1 MKGMNMMRSMT
12 DFIDTVSNTEHLAVY
27 NEDYSWAEEYADY
40 FNEESVNYVQPILE
54 SSEYQFFGET
64 CFIQEASK
72 VSNGLLAGGI
82 LALLSGAFFMIM
94 KLLNGGG
101 GGGGSS
107 SGSTSSSSSSNK
119 TNNRFNNNN
128 NRPPSGG
135 GGNSNNKPPTNP
147 PSGGSAGQPQVQAL
161 QTEKLK
167 AAEAELQRVIE
178 EKHKAEEETRRT
190 LQRMDQMQ
198 KENDA
203 KLKAQNDAFN
213 AKIKADQE
221 AKAKAAKEKADAK
234 AAEDEKQ
241 RKALL
246 EESKRK
252 AEESKRKA
260 EESKRKAEESKKA
273 EEVAYV
279 KPAELEAEEDLVF
292 NSKIIID
299 ELNKL
304 KKQGYD
310 ETDVRNGHELQN
322 ILQGLEKIDE
332 ITDFLVKLVRDEHW
346 DIFGSS
352 VTEKGYA
359 ETFHKKC
366 TELHEIVKT
375 IQLESSKINDENGSS
390 YDISID
396 SVISDIK
403 NIDKVTKAIESKCKE
418 GMKLCKAE
426 RTKLINA
433 KKDVSNVDK
442 AYKILNGII
451 RDVNVVCKNIQ
462 TAFRTVH
469 KSIYGKRYPFPMKV
483 TYYNILAIGASPD
496 PFYKETER
504 SVLDRIRKNN
514 PRHIPYS
521 EMYDHFT
528 HGIEEAMNNIF
539 YATDGTKITEWDINN
554 AETRNKEFYET
565 SHKTLA
571 SSRNNAGKVFGILK
585 KNDKNHEEIY
595 NIIENVIMNAYDAI
609 DELLNI
615 PIRKFAGSTIRNCE
629 VPQFKKCHDMYLD
642 YFVKS
647 GEKRKELKAKIKQIA
662 ESKEVKMDSIS
673 SDTPNTPVGN
683 FYADIGKNM
692 NKLEGVIRDSYLS
705 GLKKA
710 YEKGLKVLNDPDDD
724 DEDAFSE
731 IYTPLINVWKSQN
744 ELSKDDLK
752 HLISFMN
759 SIGFKEVNISKGQKL
774 KQKDGRYFKDIY
786 IQPTDD
792 PSLDY
797 VIKGIFEYPME
808 MHITLDDDDFHAIL
822 PGNASMYRV
831 KG

>member
-1 MKGMNMMRSMT
+1 MRSMT

-94 KLLNGGG
+94 KLLKNGGS

-107 SGSTSSSSSSNK
+107 SGSKSSFSSSSNK

-135 GGNSNNKPPTNP
+135 GGGNSNNKPPTNP
-147 PSGGSAGQPQVQAL
+147 PSGGSTGQPQVQAL

-167 AAEAELQRVIE
+167 ATEAEHQRVIE
-178 EKHKAEEETRRT
+178 EKH
-190 LQRMDQMQ
+190 
-198 KENDA
+198 
-203 KLKAQNDAFN
+203 
-213 AKIKADQE
+213 KADQE

-234 AAEDEKQ
+234 AVEDERK

-252 AEESKRKA
+252 AEED
-260 EESKRKAEESKKA
+260 KKA
-273 EEVAYV
+273 KEATYV
-279 KPAELEAEEDLVF
+279 KPAELEAKEDLVF

-332 ITDFLVKLVRDEHW
+332 ITDFLVKLVRDENW

-359 ETFHKKC
+359 ETFHKKY
-366 TELHEIVKT
+366 TELHEIVEK
-375 IQLESSKINDENGSS
+375 IKSGSSKINDENGSS

-418 GMKLCKAE
+418 GIERCKEE

-469 KSIYGKRYPFPMKV
+469 KSIYGKQYPFPMKV

-504 SVLDRIRKNN
+504 SVLDRIRKSN

-554 AETRNKEFYET
+554 AETRDKEFYET

-595 NIIENVIMNAYDAI
+595 NIIENVVMNAYDAI
-609 DELLNI
+609 DDLLNI

-647 GEKRKELKAKIKQIA
+647 GEKRKELKSKIKQIA

-692 NKLEGVIRDSYLS
+692 NKLEGVLEDRYLS
-705 GLKKA
+705 RFKSS
-710 YEKGLKVLNDPDDD
+710 YEKGLKMFNDPMKMKKT
-724 DEDAFSE
+724 FSVRF
-731 IYTPLINVWKSQN
+731 IN
-744 ELSKDDLK
+744 L
-752 HLISFMN
+752 
-759 SIGFKEVNISKGQKL
+759 
-774 KQKDGRYFKDIY
+774 
-786 IQPTDD
+786 
-792 PSLDY
+792 
-797 VIKGIFEYPME
+797 
-808 MHITLDDDDFHAIL
+808 
-822 PGNASMYRV
+822 
-831 KG
+831 

>member
-1 MKGMNMMRSMT
+1 MRSMT
-12 DFIDTVSNTEHLAVY
+12 DFIDTVSNSEHLAVY

-40 FNEESVNYVQPILE
+40 FNEESVNYAQPILE

-72 VSNGLLAGGI
+72 GLLAGGV
-82 LALLSGAFFMIM
+82 LALLSGAFFMII

-101 GGGGSS
+101 GGGSSS
-107 SGSTSSSSSSNK
+107 SGSKSSSSSSNK
-119 TNNRFNNNN
+119 TNNRSNNNN

-135 GGNSNNKPPTNP
+135 SGDNHNNKPPTNP
-147 PSGGSAGQPQVQAL
+147 PSGGSTSQPQVQSL
-161 QTEKLK
+161 NDEKLK

-178 EKHKAEEETRRT
+178 EKHKAEEETKRT
-190 LQRMDQMQ
+190 LQRMNQMQ

-221 AKAKAAKEKADAK
+221 AKAKAAKEKAAAK
-234 AAEDEKQ
+234 AAEDEKH

-252 AEESKRKA
+252 AEEA
-260 EESKRKAEESKKA
+260 KKA
-273 EEVAYV
+273 KDEAYV
-279 KPAELEAEEDLVF
+279 QPAELEAEENLVF
-292 NSKIIID
+292 NAKIITD

-310 ETDVRNGHELQN
+310 ETDVRNGRELYS
-322 ILQGLEKIDE
+322 ILKGLEKIDE

-366 TELHEIVKT
+366 TELHEIVDK
-375 IQLESSKINDENGSS
+375 IKSESSRINDENGSS
-390 YDISID
+390 HDISID
-396 SVISDIK
+396 SVISDIN
-403 NIDKVTKAIESKCKE
+403 NIDKVTKDIESKCKE
-418 GMKLCKAE
+418 GMKLCRIE

-462 TAFRTVH
+462 NAFKTVH

-483 TYYNILAIGASPD
+483 TYYDILAIGASPD
-496 PFYKETER
+496 PFYKETEQ
-504 SVLDRIRKNN
+504 SVLDRIRKSN
-514 PRHIPYS
+514 PRHISYS

-528 HGIEEAMNNIF
+528 YGIEEAMNNIF
-539 YATDGTKITEWDINN
+539 YATGGTTITEWDMNN
-554 AETRNKEFYET
+554 AENKNKEFYER
-565 SHKTLA
+565 SHKILA

-585 KNDKNHEEIY
+585 KNDTNHEEIY
-595 NIIENVIMNAYDAI
+595 NIIENVVMNAYDAI
-609 DELLNI
+609 DDLLNI
-615 PIRKFAGSTIRNCE
+615 PIRKFAGSTIKDCE

-642 YFVKS
+642 YFTKS
-647 GEKRKELKAKIKQIA
+647 GEKAKELKAKIKQIA

-673 SDTPNTPVGN
+673 SNTPNTPVGK

-692 NKLEGVIRDSYLS
+692 NKLEGVLEESYLS
-705 GLKKA
+705 KFKSS
-710 YEKGLKVLNDPDDD
+710 YEKGLKMFNDS
-724 DEDAFSE
+724 DEDEEDVFSE
-731 IYTPLINVWKSQN
+731 IYMSLRKNVWEAQN
-744 ELSKDDLK
+744 RLSNDDLK

-759 SIGFKEVNISKGQKL
+759 SIGFKEVNVSKGKKL
-774 KQKDGRYFKDIY
+774 AAKDAKCFKNIY

-792 PSLDY
+792 RSLDY
-797 VIKGIFEYPME
+797 VIKTIQLHPME
-808 MHITLDDDDFHAIL
+808 MNITLEDDNFHAIL
-822 PGNASMYRV
+822 PGEASMYRL

>member
-1 MKGMNMMRSMT
+1 
-12 DFIDTVSNTEHLAVY
+12 
-27 NEDYSWAEEYADY
+27 
-40 FNEESVNYVQPILE
+40 
-54 SSEYQFFGET
+54 
-64 CFIQEASK
+64 
-72 VSNGLLAGGI
+72 
-82 LALLSGAFFMIM
+82 
-94 KLLNGGG
+94 
-101 GGGGSS
+101 
-107 SGSTSSSSSSNK
+107 
-119 TNNRFNNNN
+119 
-128 NRPPSGG
+128 
-135 GGNSNNKPPTNP
+135 
-147 PSGGSAGQPQVQAL
+147 
-161 QTEKLK
+161 
-167 AAEAELQRVIE
+167 
-178 EKHKAEEETRRT
+178 
-190 LQRMDQMQ
+190 
-198 KENDA
+198 
-203 KLKAQNDAFN
+203 
-213 AKIKADQE
+213 
-221 AKAKAAKEKADAK
+221 
-234 AAEDEKQ
+234 
-241 RKALL
+241 
-246 EESKRK
+246 
-252 AEESKRKA
+252 
-260 EESKRKAEESKKA
+260 
-273 EEVAYV
+273 
-279 KPAELEAEEDLVF
+279 
-292 NSKIIID
+292 
-299 ELNKL
+299 
-304 KKQGYD
+304 
-310 ETDVRNGHELQN
+310 
-322 ILQGLEKIDE
+322 
-332 ITDFLVKLVRDEHW
+332 
-346 DIFGSS
+346 
-352 VTEKGYA
+352 
-359 ETFHKKC
+359 
-366 TELHEIVKT
+366 
-375 IQLESSKINDENGSS
+375 
-390 YDISID
+390 
-396 SVISDIK
+396 
-403 NIDKVTKAIESKCKE
+403 
-418 GMKLCKAE
+418 MKLCKAE

>member
-1 MKGMNMMRSMT
+1 MMRSMT
-12 DFIDTVSNTEHLAVY
+12 DFIDTVSNSEHLAVY

-40 FNEESVNYVQPILE
+40 FNEESDNYAQPILE
-54 SSEYQFFGET
+54 SPGYQFFGEA

-72 VSNGLLAGGI
+72 VSKGLLAGGI

-107 SGSTSSSSSSNK
+107 SGSTHSSSSSNK
-119 TNNRFNNNN
+119 TNNRSNNNN

-135 GGNSNNKPPTNP
+135 SGGGGNHNKPPTNP
-147 PSGGSAGQPQVQAL
+147 PSGGSAGQPQMQAL
-161 QTEKLK
+161 QSEKLK
-167 AAEAELQRVIE
+167 AAEAEIQRLVD

-190 LQRMDQMQ
+190 LERIDQMQ

-221 AKAKAAKEKADAK
+221 AKAKAAKEKAAAK
-234 AAEDEKQ
+234 AAEDEKY

-252 AEESKRKA
+252 AEEAEKA
-260 EESKRKAEESKKA
+260 KDA
-273 EEVAYV
+273 AYV
-279 KPAELEAEEDLVF
+279 QPAELEAEENLVF
-292 NSKIIID
+292 NAKIIID

-310 ETDVRNGHELQN
+310 ETDVRNGQELYT

-332 ITDFLVKLVRDEHW
+332 ITDFLVKLVKDGHW

-366 TELHEIVKT
+366 TELHEIVEK
-375 IQLESSKINDENGSS
+375 IKSGSSRINDENGSS
-390 YDISID
+390 HDISID

-403 NIDKVTKAIESKCKE
+403 NIDKVTKDIESKCKE

-483 TYYNILAIGASPD
+483 TYYEILAIGASPD

-504 SVLDRIRKNN
+504 SVLDRIRKSN

-528 HGIEEAMNNIF
+528 RGIEEAMDNIF
-539 YATDGTKITEWDINN
+539 YATDGTKITEWDMNN
-554 AETRNKEFYET
+554 AENRNKEYYER

-585 KNDKNHEEIY
+585 KNDTNHEEIY
-595 NIIENVIMNAYDAI
+595 NIIENVVMNAYDAI

-615 PIRKFAGSTIRNCE
+615 PIRKFAGSTIRDCE

-692 NKLEGVIRDSYLS
+692 NKLEGVIGDSYLS
-705 GLKKA
+705 RLKKS
-710 YEKGLKVLNDPDDD
+710 YEKGLKMLNDPDDD
-724 DEDAFSE
+724 EEDAFSE
-731 IYTPLINVWKSQN
+731 IYMSLKNVWKSQN
-744 ELSKDDLK
+744 ELSNDNLK

-759 SIGFKEVNISKGQKL
+759 SIGFREVNLSKGQKM
-774 KQKDGRYFKDIY
+774 KQKDAKYFKDIY

-792 PSLDY
+792 PSLNY
-797 VIKGIFEYPME
+797 IIKGIFEHPME
-808 MHITLDDDDFHAIL
+808 MNITLDDDDFHAIL
-822 PGNASMYRV
+822 EGNVSMY
-831 KG
+831 KTGG